1 MIRKLLYIIV
11 AITILTLLSI
21 TVAAQQVFVAN
32 LTSAQE
38 VPTNATTGKG
48 VCTITL
54 NAAETQI
61 NINLTYS
68 GLSSAA
74 NAGHIHGPAPV
85 GVNAGILITFT
96 GVTGTSNTIIISGQA
111 ITPTQVQQ
119 LRSGQLYVNVHTVNN
134 SGGEIRGQ
142 LKIADQYGDF
152 DGDGRFDIGIFRGS
166 NGTFYMLNSLNGSV
180 TAQPWGQSGDIPSP
194 ADYDGD
200 GRYDFA
206 VVRDVSGNYNWYILQ
221 SLTNTLRAVQWG
233 LAGMTSDEPASG
245 DYDGDGKADVGVW
258 RPTNGTFYIL
268 RSSDGGLTARQW
280 GTANDS
286 PLLGD
291 FDKDGKA
298 DFAVVRP
305 VPGGGILFWY
315 ILQSSDGA
323 FTATQWGL
331 ITDDALTQSK
341 PDYDG
346 DGRTDM
352 AVWRPSNSTFY
363 IRQSSNGALVAVQW
377 GQSGDN
383 VGLADVDGDGKADM
397 GAIRDVSGSLIWYVL
412 QSSNGALRVIQW
424 GITGD
429 QPV

>member
-1 MIRKLLYIIV
+1 MMKKLLYFV
-11 AITILTLLSI
+11 ATISILTLLSI
-21 TVAAQQVFVAN
+21 TAAAQQVFVAN

-48 VCTITL
+48 VCTVTL

-85 GVNAGILITFT
+85 GVNAAPQITFT
-96 GVTGTSNTIIISGQA
+96 GVTGTSNTIMMTGQA

-119 LRSGQLYVNVHTVNN
+119 IRSGQAYVNVHTVNN

-142 LKIADQYGDF
+142 LKIADQFGDF
-152 DGDGRFDIGIFRGS
+152 DGDGRFDIGIYRNS
-166 NGTFYMLNSLNGSV
+166 NHTFYISSSLNGAV
-180 TAQPWGQSGDIPSP
+180 TAQPWGQSSDRNVFGDF
-194 ADYDGD
+194 DGD

-221 SLTNTLRAVQWG
+221 SLTNTLRAEQWG
-233 LAGMTSDEPASG
+233 LAGMTSDEPAPG

-286 PLLGD
+286 PFLGD
-291 FDKDGKA
+291 FDKDGKD

-305 VPGGGILFWY
+305 VLGGGIFFWY

-331 ITDDALTQSK
+331 ITDDALTASK

-352 AVWRPSNSTFY
+352 AVWRPSNGTFY

-383 VGLADVDGDGKADM
+383 VGVADVDGDGKADM
-397 GAIRDVSGSLIWYVL
+397 GAIRDVSGNLIWYIL
-412 QSSNGALRVIQW
+412 QSSTGTLRVVQW

-429 QPV
+429 EPA